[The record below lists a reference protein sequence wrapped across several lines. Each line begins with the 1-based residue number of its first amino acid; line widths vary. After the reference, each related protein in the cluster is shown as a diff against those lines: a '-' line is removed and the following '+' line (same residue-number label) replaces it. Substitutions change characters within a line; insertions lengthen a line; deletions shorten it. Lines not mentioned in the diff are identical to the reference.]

1 MKEKRPAGAPRGN
14 QNARKHG
21 LYSRVLDEDQQLQ
34 LVKSRAVKGL
44 DEEIAILRVKLF
56 TLLDKYPE
64 RIELQIGTIAAI
76 GRMVN
81 TRFNISAALDKC
93 FVPRSGPWPLRAR
106 KAGRADLG
114 VRG

>member
-21 LYSRVLDEDQQLQ
+21 LYSRVLDEDQMLQ
-34 LVKSRAVKGL
+34 LVKARAVKGL
-44 DEEIAILRVKLF
+44 DEEIAIMRVKLF
-56 TLLDKYPE
+56 TLLGKYPE
-64 RIELQIGTIAAI
+64 KIELQIRTIAAI

-81 TRFNISAALDKC
+81 TRFTINAAFDKC

-106 KAGRADLG
+106 KARRADLG